1 MIRLNVPGFFDS
13 DFSGGNTRLGDAQIF
28 DDGKYYFVIDGYC
41 GAGTTRLIAHLKE
54 RKIKNP
60 YLLITH
66 AHYDH
71 YYGIHEIIR
80 DSYFKPKA
88 IYCYDPDSLTAHN
101 SDIASNISALKGIIS
116 EAKAK
121 GYRVRYLKNGEKFHI
136 GDMQIEIYRKQ
147 PAYSGNADGYLNDG
161 SLCVWFPQLSYLTTG
176 DAGMW
181 AVEEYGLKPK
191 FVKGGHHGNR
201 MDGDDLKPS
210 QMAPIMKKNGCLY
223 YWDNDYSTYITDF
236 LQTGREDAQAVG
248 MKIINCHDDFN
259 AIWWQRQCAIYKG
272 TTIYRYSCSYNGKPT
287 LTKAV
292 DLAVIKAVL
301 QGKYGNGNTRITR
314 LMNNSYNAGLVQ
326 TEINNLIKL
335 IK

>member
-71 YYGIHEIIR
+71 YYGIREIIR

-136 GDMQIEIYRKQ
+136 GDMQIEIYREQ
-147 PAYSGNADGYLNDG
+147 PGYNGNSDSYLNDG
-161 SLCVWFPQLSYLTTG
+161 SLCVWFPELSYFTSG
-176 DAGMW
+176 DGP
-181 AVEEYGLKPK
+181 EKIGTLCKKYGLKPK
-191 FVKGGHHGNR
+191 FIKGPHHGNNMPR
-201 MDGDDLKPS
+201 EQAK
-210 QMAPIMKKNGCLY
+210 IMWSLGTRF
-223 YWDNDYSTYITDF
+223 YWDNDYSTSITDF
-236 LQTGREDAQAVG
+236 LQTGREDADGVG

-272 TTIYRYSCSYNGKPT
+272 TTIYRYACTYNGAPT
-287 LTKAV
+287 LTKTV
-292 DLAVIKAVL
+292 DLAVVKAVL